1 MANESTPEQVD
12 YATLQQAYKTA
23 VEHWIAAIREE
34 EALASVD
41 PSVAQVDIWEH
52 AHFAE
57 EEARNKALQAKKEY
71 EDALRE
77 GLFGF

>member
-1 MANESTPEQVD
+1 MANESTSEQVD

-23 VEHWIAAIREE
+23 IEHWIAAIREE

-41 PSVAQVDIWEH
+41 PSVAQIDTWEH

-57 EEARNKALQAKKEY
+57 EEARNKALDAKKEY
-71 EDALRE
+71 EDALRQ